1 MAFETEN
8 PCRVF
13 FMALRCPLVSSP
25 SRWGM
30 LVVSDSAS
38 DCHMN
43 ESLELLQDVSQSY
56 GNQPLAT
63 MLPFKRPRNS
73 GSFLFTRLVL

>member
-1 MAFETEN
+1 M
-8 PCRVF
+8 V
-13 FMALRCPLVSSP
+13 
-25 SRWGM
+25 
-30 LVVSDSAS
+30 VVSDSAS